1 MFLSYRD
8 KKMRYFLLLLIIA
21 IFSSSSLA
29 NVIIG
34 GTRVIYLSDKREV
47 SIAINNLDKENLFL
61 IQSWIED
68 EDGNKV
74 DDFIIT
80 PPLFKLLP
88 EKENKI
94 RIINSTNQL
103 PNDRETVYWLN
114 IKSIPALRKSDEN
127 RLNIILKSRLKLFY
141 RPKEIIT
148 ESTEIYKKI
157 ELKQLNK
164 QLVVHNPTAFYI
176 NFNSIKI
183 GNFKIETP
191 GVLPPYSQ
199 KIWQIKP
206 NKNNKIDWSFIND
219 YGAIIETISLL
230 NDNNNEQKK

>member
-1 MFLSYRD
+1 
-8 KKMRYFLLLLIIA
+8 MRYFLLLLTIA
-21 IFSSSSLA
+21 IFSSSSPA

-34 GTRVIYLSDKREV
+34 GTRVIYPSDKCEV

-114 IKSIPALRKSDEN
+114 IKSIPALTKSDEN

-148 ESTEIYKKI
+148 
-157 ELKQLNK
+157 
-164 QLVVHNPTAFYI
+164 
-176 NFNSIKI
+176 
-183 GNFKIETP
+183 
-191 GVLPPYSQ
+191 
-199 KIWQIKP
+199 
-206 NKNNKIDWSFIND
+206 
-219 YGAIIETISLL
+219 
-230 NDNNNEQKK
+230 